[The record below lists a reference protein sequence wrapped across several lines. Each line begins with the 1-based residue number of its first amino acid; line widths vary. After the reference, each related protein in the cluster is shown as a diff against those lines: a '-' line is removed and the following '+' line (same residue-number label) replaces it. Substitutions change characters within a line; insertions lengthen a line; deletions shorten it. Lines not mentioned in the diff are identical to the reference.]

1 MKHSTFFFLL
11 AMSAIFCQCQT
22 GKSETVEKKPLNV
35 LFIAVDDLRPELNT
49 YGASHIQSPNIDRLA
64 AGGLQFNRAYCNVP
78 VCGASRASLMT
89 GIYPTHTRF
98 VGYSTKIDEDA
109 PAALTLHQHF
119 KNNGYHTISN
129 GKVLHHQ
136 NDAAEGWNENW
147 RPAALNITDWRD
159 YQSQHNI
166 TQEQVSGKQGYPYEV
181 ADVHDTA
188 YFDGRIAQKSIDD
201 LKKLKDK
208 NEPFFLAVGFLKPH
222 LPFNAPKKYW
232 DMYPA
237 ENIALPDDYYWPENA
252 PDAASHNFGELRAYS
267 GIPKK
272 GAVSDSMAL
281 AMIRGYYACVSYT
294 DAQIG
299 KLLQSLNDLGMAD
312 NTIVI
317 LWGDHGWSLGNHTL
331 WCKHSN
337 FHVAMHTPMI
347 VTAPGYEADLE
358 TNALVEYVD
367 IYPSLCELTGLPVPD
382 HLQGR
387 SFVPL
392 MRDPAQPWK
401 EAVFVRYQPGN
412 SVVTDQYA
420 YTEYIN
426 KDGQYAEMLYDL
438 TSDPAETNN
447 LAGQPAKQETQEKL
461 SKMLHEK
468 IAKAHEADDMVNKD
482 MEQGQ

>member
-1 MKHSTFFFLL
+1 
-11 AMSAIFCQCQT
+11 
-22 GKSETVEKKPLNV
+22 
-35 LFIAVDDLRPELNT
+35 
-49 YGASHIQSPNIDRLA
+49 
-64 AGGLQFNRAYCNVP
+64 
-78 VCGASRASLMT
+78 
-89 GIYPTHTRF
+89 
-98 VGYSTKIDEDA
+98 
-109 PAALTLHQHF
+109 
-119 KNNGYHTISN
+119 
-129 GKVLHHQ
+129 
-136 NDAAEGWNENW
+136 
-147 RPAALNITDWRD
+147 
-159 YQSQHNI
+159 
-166 TQEQVSGKQGYPYEV
+166 
-181 ADVHDTA
+181 
-188 YFDGRIAQKSIDD
+188 
-201 LKKLKDK
+201 
-208 NEPFFLAVGFLKPH
+208 
-222 LPFNAPKKYW
+222 
-232 DMYPA
+232 
-237 ENIALPDDYYWPENA
+237 
-252 PDAASHNFGELRAYS
+252 
-267 GIPKK
+267 
-272 GAVSDSMAL
+272 
-281 AMIRGYYACVSYT
+281 
-294 DAQIG
+294 
-299 KLLQSLNDLGMAD
+299 MAD